1 MPTAPTSTNK
11 NMDERIQAII
21 REIAEK
27 SAGGGYLYRGE
38 PEYYTTISSSL
49 YRAYNEPDSSPV
61 TIEDIQQKMLEEA
74 GRYTDETD
82 EEAILTQ
89 LQHYGG
95 ATNLIDF
102 TTDCLIA
109 LFFACD
115 GGVDKD
121 GRVILL
127 REEEHRIITPRTPVR
142 RVLAQKSRFVRP
154 HRGVIEP
161 EEAIVIDV
169 PQDLKETL
177 LAYLRQHHGISIETV
192 YNDLHGYIRYQKHH
206 ESAYRAFYDGL
217 TCHEE
222 KEYQASIKYYN
233 KAIEMNPEHAGSRFN
248 RGLAYYHMEDLES
261 AIKDFSRAIELEP
274 EDAESW
280 NNRGNTYFK
289 KGDLN
294 HALSDYNQAIKLNLK
309 HVGARC
315 NRVLCRLCLS
325 DWAGVR
331 SDLTVDVELRMEVAE
346 IFQKVHESVDEF
358 ERKTGLQLPEDLA
371 GMLTPPGDE
380 TR

>member
-49 YRAYNEPDSSPV
+49 YRAYNEPDFSPV
-61 TIEDIQQKMLEEA
+61 TIEDIQQEMLEEA

-127 REEEHRIITPRTPVR
+127 REEETPYYHAAHPGAARAGAEKPVR
-142 RVLAQKSRFVRP
+142 ATTQRSYRTGGGHRHRRTARP
-154 HRGVIEP
+154 ERDPTSIPAAAPRYIYRDRLQRPAWLYQVP
-161 EEAIVIDV
+161 E
-169 PQDLKETL
+169 
-177 LAYLRQHHGISIETV
+177 
-192 YNDLHGYIRYQKHH
+192 
-206 ESAYRAFYDGL
+206 
-217 TCHEE
+217 
-222 KEYQASIKYYN
+222 AS
-233 KAIEMNPEHAGSRFN
+233 
-248 RGLAYYHMEDLES
+248 
-261 AIKDFSRAIELEP
+261 
-274 EDAESW
+274 
-280 NNRGNTYFK
+280 
-289 KGDLN
+289 
-294 HALSDYNQAIKLNLK
+294 
-309 HVGARC
+309 
-315 NRVLCRLCLS
+315 
-325 DWAGVR
+325 
-331 SDLTVDVELRMEVAE
+331 
-346 IFQKVHESVDEF
+346 
-358 ERKTGLQLPEDLA
+358 
-371 GMLTPPGDE
+371 
-380 TR
+380 